1 MSTIVNKPT
10 RDLSKAFDYMSHGLI
25 IAKLNTLKLIQSYLT
40 ESTRRT
46 KINQTYNSW
55 EELLF
60 GVPQGYIVCQT

>member
-1 MSTIVNKPT
+1 
-10 RDLSKAFDYMSHGLI
+10 MSHGLI